1 MTSRQHASGI
11 SASALS
17 RKHPVLVG
25 LGRAGWFVKGVVYL
39 LAGVLA
45 LIVVG
50 RSYGKNVVNGPT
62 EEASPTGAIKEVAGL
77 AGGRLL
83 LVVLAVG
90 LIFYALWRVV
100 TALLPG
106 GMGAENLAMR
116 IGYLVSAVIYATF
129 SFTAISLARHPTQNA
144 DGNKK
149 VADISGRLLDTTT
162 GRFLLGAAGAIAIGA
177 GLYRTFKGL
186 SGDVTKELDLA
197 RMSDARRSLTKRLGM
212 IGEIGRGI
220 AIGLIGFFLLRAAIF
235 VNAQEATG
243 LDGALHRLTS
253 SAWGRAVIAVVA
265 VGFFL
270 YGILCVL
277 TFNRR
282 ILEAPGQ

>member
-1 MTSRQHASGI
+1 MPLVSGAGRTSA
-11 SASALS
+11 AAFS
-17 RKHPVLVG
+17 RDHPLLVG
-25 LGRAGWFVKGVVYL
+25 LGRAGWFVKGLVYL
-39 LAGVLA
+39 LAGGLA

-50 RSYGKNVVNGPT
+50 RSYGSKLVNGPT
-62 EEASPTGAIKEVAGL
+62 EEASPTGAIKEVASL

-90 LIFYALWRVV
+90 LVFYAAWRVV
-100 TALLPG
+100 TAVLPG
-106 GMGAENLAMR
+106 SMSAEALAMR

-129 SFTAISLARHPTQNA
+129 SFTAVSLARRPTQNA
-144 DGNKK
+144 DGNQK
-149 VADISGRLLDTTT
+149 VTDISGRLLGSTA
-162 GRFLLGAAGAIAIGA
+162 GRFVLGAAGAIAIGA
-177 GLYRTFKGL
+177 GLYRTVKGL
-186 SGDVTKELDLA
+186 RGDVTNELNLA
-197 RMSDARRSLTKRLGM
+197 GMSTARRTLTKRLGM

-220 AIGLIGFFLLRAAIF
+220 AIGLIGFFLLRAAIH

-253 SAWGRAVIAVVA
+253 DTWGRVVVAIIA

-270 YGILCVL
+270 YGILCIE

-282 ILEAPGQ
+282 TLQAP